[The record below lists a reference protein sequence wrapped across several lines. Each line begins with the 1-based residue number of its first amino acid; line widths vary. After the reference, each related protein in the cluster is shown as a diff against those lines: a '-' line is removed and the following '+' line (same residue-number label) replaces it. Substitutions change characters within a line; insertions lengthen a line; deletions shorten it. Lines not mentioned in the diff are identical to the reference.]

1 VASDLAFNAHRFLTA
16 APHYLQGRPPYAPI
30 LMRRVVQICGLD
42 GSERLLDLGCGPGQ
56 IAFALAGH
64 VREAVGID
72 PELAMLALARSR
84 ADAPSNVRF
93 IEGSSYD
100 LGPALGRF
108 RWVTIGR
115 AFHWMNRAETLA
127 RLDPMIE
134 AGGGVVLFNTETPEL
149 PQNAWHKAY
158 RGVTESYAMRD
169 PERVRRK
176 SADWARDEAVLLDS
190 SFNRLERIAV
200 IERHETPVEALV
212 DRALSTSSMTRAK
225 LAGQADDLAAELRA
239 ALAPFATEGR
249 IAELVESEALI
260 AWRGSEAE

>member
-1 VASDLAFNAHRFLTA
+1 MTGDLAFDAHRFLTA
-16 APHYLQGRPPYAPI
+16 AKHYLQGRPPYAPV
-30 LMRRVVQICGLD
+30 LMRRIVQICGLD
-42 GSERLLDLGCGPGQ
+42 GSQRLLDLGCGPGQ

-72 PELAMLALARSR
+72 PEPAMLALARGR
-84 ADAPSNVRF
+84 AGAPANVRF
-93 IEGSSYD
+93 IEGSSHD

-108 RWVTIGR
+108 RLTTIGR

-134 AGGGVVLFNTETPEL
+134 AGGAVVLFNTETPQL

-158 RGVTESYAMRD
+158 RDVTESYAMRD

-176 SADWARDEAVLLDS
+176 SADWARDEAVLLASPFD
-190 SFNRLERIAV
+190 RLERVAA

-225 LAGQADDLAAELRA
+225 LAGQADDLADELRA
-239 ALAPFATEGR
+239 ALAPFATQGR
-249 IAELVESEALI
+249 IAELVESEAII
-260 AWRGSEAE
+260 ARRGTEAE